1 MSIFSSSFRQP
12 IPRNIMLKVSILLI
26 VSAAALA
33 AQTAPAVRLIN
44 TPDASSKQ
52 TLGNVAAIRQLPTG
66 RLLVNDVAKR
76 QLLMFDPTL
85 STATIIADST
95 SGGANSYGPAAGS
108 IIAYTADSTL
118 FIDPRDLSMFVLDPN
133 GAIARVAAV
142 PRSQD
147 APMLG
152 SNILGSP
159 ALDSKGRLVYRG
171 GIGRL
176 TRAAG
181 PGAAGGPPIPD
192 FPDSSAI
199 VRIDLATRK
208 LDTAAFYKI
217 PKTKMNVVQS
227 DKGFMMTSE
236 INPMQTTDDW
246 AVLSDGTI
254 AIVRGQDYHID
265 WVNADG
271 STTTSAKLSFDWQ
284 RLSDEDKVAV
294 IDSAKAAMERAAAK
308 GPTTGNAAIGAGG
321 GSPGMV
327 VMNFS
332 VSGGDGA
339 GAGAGKAA
347 AALGASAAGS
357 MTFVS
362 PSDLPDYRPVFSQGA
377 ARADLDGNL
386 WVRTSATRNGAIAGP
401 IYDVINRKGEIV
413 DRLQVPSGRVIV
425 GFAKGGIVYMMARD
439 DKGAWIERT
448 HR

>member
-1 MSIFSSSFRQP
+1 
-12 IPRNIMLKVSILLI
+12 MLKVSTLLV
-26 VSAAALA
+26 VSASALA
-33 AQTAPAVRLIN
+33 AQQAPAVRLIN
-44 TPDASSKQ
+44 APDASSKQ
-52 TLGNVAAIRQLPTG
+52 TLGNVAAVRQLPTG
-66 RLLVNDVAKR
+66 RLLVNDIAKR

-85 STATIIADST
+85 AGATIVADST
-95 SGGANSYGPAAGS
+95 SGGANSYGPGPGS
-108 IIAYTADSTL
+108 IIAYSGDSTL

-176 TRAAG
+176 VTRPAAGGAAG
-181 PGAAGGPPIPD
+181 PMMPD

-199 VRIDLATRK
+199 VRIDLASRK
-208 LDTAAFYKI
+208 VDTAAFYKI
-217 PKTKMNVVQS
+217 PKTKMNIVQS
-227 DKGFMMTSE
+227 DKGMTMTSE
-236 INPMQTTDDW
+236 INPMQILDDW

-284 RLSDEDKVAV
+284 RLSDEDKAAV
-294 IDSAKAAMERAAAK
+294 IDSAKTAMERALAK
-308 GPTTGNAAIGAGG
+308 GPANGAATAAGAGG
-321 GSPGMV
+321 SGTV
-327 VMNFS
+327 VMNFGF
-332 VSGGDGA
+332 GGADAGGGRGA
-339 GAGAGKAA
+339 APG
-347 AALGASAAGS
+347 GASLGGA
-357 MTFVS
+357 MNFVS
-362 PSDLPDYRPVFSQGA
+362 PSELPDYRPVFSQGA
-377 ARADLDGNL
+377 TKADLDGNL

-401 IYDVINRKGEIV
+401 IYDVINRNGEIV
-413 DRLQVPSGRVIV
+413 DRLQVPSGRVVV